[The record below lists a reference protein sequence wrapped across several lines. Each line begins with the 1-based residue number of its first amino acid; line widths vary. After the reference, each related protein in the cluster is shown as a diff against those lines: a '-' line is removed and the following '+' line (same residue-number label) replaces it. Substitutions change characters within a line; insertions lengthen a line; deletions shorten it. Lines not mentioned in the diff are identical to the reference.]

1 LKISTLISLIFTKIS
16 GKYLKLLLTVLNLK
30 LLSFLFFSG
39 HDPPVQGYPGLAVQG
54 QDCDGQHGGGLDG
67 CAGKEQFLQP

>member
-1 LKISTLISLIFTKIS
+1 MTTTSSKFEIIII
-16 GKYLKLLLTVLNLK
+16 
-30 LLSFLFFSG
+30 LFFSG